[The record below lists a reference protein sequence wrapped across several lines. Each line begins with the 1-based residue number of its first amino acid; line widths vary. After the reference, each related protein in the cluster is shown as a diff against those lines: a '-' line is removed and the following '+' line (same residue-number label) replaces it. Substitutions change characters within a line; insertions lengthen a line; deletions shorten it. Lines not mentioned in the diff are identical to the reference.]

1 MLDLHVAFHVIDH
14 TILTCI
20 NVGPRTKAV
29 QPAAK
34 PNFDICHKQI
44 ISVQF

>member
-1 MLDLHVAFHVIDH
+1 MLDLHVAFNVIDQN
-14 TILTCI
+14 ILI

-34 PNFDICHKQI
+34 PNFDICHKHI
-44 ISVQF
+44 TSVQL